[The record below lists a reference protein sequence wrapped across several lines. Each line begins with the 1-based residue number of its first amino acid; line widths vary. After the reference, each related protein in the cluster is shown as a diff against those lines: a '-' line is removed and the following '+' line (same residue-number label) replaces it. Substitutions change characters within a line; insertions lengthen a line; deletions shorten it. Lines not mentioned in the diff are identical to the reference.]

1 MLDVDD
7 REQRSGICEALAAL
21 GVAFAVRRLPLA
33 DYVVD
38 DMVFIE
44 RKTVA
49 DFLESI
55 ATRRLFA
62 QIARLRADHRRSV
75 LVIEGAHLPGRPS
88 VRGAL
93 CAIAVQWHMPILRSN
108 NVQGTAWYISRIVK
122 QHAATTNAVV
132 PYRGWAPRIHA
143 TPSQRMLM
151 QIAGIG
157 PSLAATLLNHV
168 GSVRGV
174 LSASEEDLQRVPGIG
189 AALARHILTLA

>member
-33 DYVVD
+33 DYVID
-38 DMVFIE
+38 GTVFIE

-62 QIARLRADHRRSV
+62 QIARLRAGHQRSV
-75 LVIEGAHLPGRPS
+75 LIIEGAHLPGRPS

-93 CAIAVQWHMPILRSN
+93 CAIAVQWYMPILRSN
-108 NVQGTAWYISRIVK
+108 NVEGTAWYISRMVK
-122 QHAATTNAVV
+122 QHQATTDATV
-132 PYRGWAPRIHA
+132 PYRGWAPRMHA
-143 TPSQRMLM
+143 NPSQRMLM

-157 PSLAATLLNHV
+157 PCLAATLLNHF
-168 GSVRGV
+168 GSVRSV
-174 LSASEEDLQRVPGIG
+174 FSASEDELQCVPGIG
-189 AALARHILTLA
+189 AALARHIVTLA